1 MFSWFDSREAT
12 EFGTSLADF
21 FAERIP
27 AKSIGRSDKKAIHKF
42 NSVVE
47 LMHRRASDFR
57 QRGTLNMY
65 KRAKLMNAFQW
76 RLLELGYDEAL
87 VGEMTKTLVRSL

>member
-1 MFSWFDSREAT
+1 MFTWFDSREAT
-12 EFGTSLADF
+12 EFGTALANF
-21 FAERIP
+21 FAERVP
-27 AKSIGRSDKKAIHKF
+27 AKSIGRGDKKAIRMF

-47 LMHRRASDFR
+47 RMHQRAADFR
-57 QRGTLNMY
+57 RSGALNMY

-76 RLLELGYDEAL
+76 RLLELGYDKAM